1 MKNLITLVLAGGDS
15 SRLWPLSDK
24 HFIKFF
30 DKPLIYQTLLQLVK
44 FGFSQI
50 VIVTNKDNK
59 ESFVRISREWKNV
72 SWEFVEQT
80 DQRGMAGAVIS
91 AKKYIDQKPVLIIG
105 PTDIHENIL
114 YSDFANL
121 VKIGS
126 EAILAGTTLNQYFP
140 GGYLT
145 VKDNYVIDLVE
156 KPEPSKRPSNI
167 VNFVFDYFK
176 DVNLLID
183 EIEQIKTTKDN
194 IYEQAIAGL
203 IKKGVKFRFLPYK
216 GYWGYLKYP
225 WHILSLMEYYLGK
238 ITERKIKNVQIDRS
252 SNISGNVFIEEG
264 ARVMENAKIVG
275 PSYIGSGTI
284 IGTNCLIRESMIGND
299 CVIGFG
305 SEITR
310 SYIGN
315 NSWLHRNFV
324 GDSVLDENVS
334 MGAGAVTAN
343 LKLNEQHV
351 NTFINGKKTGSGRNR
366 LGAIIGSNVRIGINA
381 SIMPGT
387 KIGKNS
393 HVGAGV
399 VLDAD
404 LPDDKFCTLSSS
416 YKIVENK
423 FTLDVN
429 VREEA
434 LKTLRK

>member
-1 MKNLITLVLAGGDS
+1 MKNLTTLILAGGDS
-15 SRLWPLSDK
+15 SRLWPLTDK
-24 HFIKFF
+24 HFIKFY

-44 FGFSQI
+44 FGVSRI
-50 VIVTNKDNK
+50 VIVTNKSNK
-59 ESFVRISREWKNV
+59 ESFMRISREWKDI

-80 DQRGMAGAVIS
+80 GEGMAAAVVS
-91 AKKYIDQKPVLIIG
+91 AKKNIDRKPVLIIG

-114 YSDFANL
+114 YSDFAKL
-121 VKIGS
+121 VKEGH
-126 EAILAGTTLNQYFP
+126 ETILAGTTFEHYFP

-145 VKDNYVIDLVE
+145 VKDNYVLDLVE
-156 KPEPSKRPSNI
+156 KPEPSRLPSNI

-183 EIEQIKTTKDN
+183 AIELIKTKKDDV
-194 IYEQAIAGL
+194 YEQAIVSL
-203 IKKGVKFRFLPYK
+203 IKNGAKFRFLPYK

-225 WHILSLMEYYLGK
+225 WHVLSIMEYYLGK
-238 ITERKIKNVQIDRS
+238 ITERKIKNAQVDRS
-252 SNISGNVFIEEG
+252 SRIIGNVFIEDG
-264 ARVMENAKIVG
+264 ARVMENAKILG
-275 PSYIGSGTI
+275 PAYIGTGTI
-284 IGTNCLIRESMIGND
+284 IGTNCLIRESMIGRD

-324 GDSVLDENVS
+324 GDSVLAENVS

-343 LKLNEQHV
+343 FKLNEQHV
-351 NTFINGKKTGSGRNR
+351 NTFINGKKMDSGRNR
-366 LGAIIGSNVRIGINA
+366 LGAIIGSNVRIGVNT

-393 HVGAGV
+393 YVGAGV

-404 LPDDKFCTLSSS
+404 LPDNKFCALSPSC

-423 FTLDVN
+423 FTLDPSI
-429 VREEA
+429 RKEA
-434 LKTLRK
+434 FKALRK